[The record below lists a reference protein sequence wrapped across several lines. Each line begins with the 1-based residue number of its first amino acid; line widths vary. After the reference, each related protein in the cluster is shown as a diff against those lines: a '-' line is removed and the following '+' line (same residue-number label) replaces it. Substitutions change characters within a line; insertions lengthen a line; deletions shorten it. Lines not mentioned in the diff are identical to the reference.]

1 MGRGTEMMVYPEEG
15 YAIRGAIYEVQ
26 RILGAGFLEE
36 VYQEAL
42 EREFT
47 LKGIPFEAQKVL
59 KVFYKGEELR
69 CTYRPDFVCWGK
81 IIVELKAV
89 GTLLPEHKAQVL
101 NYLRV
106 SGMKLGFLV
115 NFAATPKA
123 EVLSFVV

>member
-1 MGRGTEMMVYPEEG
+1 MMVYPREG
-15 YAIRGAIYEVQ
+15 YEIRGAIYEVYKL
-26 RILGAGFLEE
+26 IGSGFLEE

-47 LKGIPFEAQKVL
+47 LRGIPFEAQKSM
-59 KVFYKGEELR
+59 KVVYKGEELR
-69 CTYRPDFVCWGK
+69 CTYRPDFVCYGK

-89 GTLLPEHKAQVL
+89 GALLPEHKAQIL
-101 NYLRV
+101 NYLHV

-123 EVLSFVV
+123 EVVSYVL